1 MVDVTNNSS
10 TNEPEVLGLVID
22 DNVVVAM
29 SYLLENGNGELLDS
43 SQGQLPLVY
52 MHNTN
57 AILIGLE
64 RELTG
69 KRKGEA
75 VDVVLYPEDGYGYAK
90 EELIQ
95 ALPREQFKGIELT
108 LGMRVKASN
117 KQNDDTELLTVTDI
131 NDETVTVDANH
142 PLAGQILHF
151 KITIVNVRQPTEAE
165 LQQGYAVHVNAPD
178 Q

>member
-1 MVDVTNNSS
+1 MADAVDSDDANAS
-10 TNEPEVLGLVID
+10 EGMLID
-22 DNVVVAM
+22 DHAVVSM

-57 AILIGLE
+57 AILSGLE

-69 KRKGEA
+69 KRKGDA
-75 VDVVLYPEDGYGYAK
+75 VDVVLYPEDAYGYAK
-90 EELIQ
+90 EELLQ
-95 ALPREQFKGIELT
+95 TLPKERFDGITLT

-117 KQNDDTELLTVTDI
+117 KENGETELMTVTEINDD
-131 NDETVTVDANH
+131 TVTVDSNH

-151 KITIVNVRQPTEAE
+151 NIAIVDVREPTEAE
-165 LQQGYAVHVNAPD
+165 LEQGYAVSTNAPSN
-178 Q
+178 

>member
-1 MVDVTNNSS
+1 MADSEGGDGT
-10 TNEPEVLGLVID
+10 TATDGMVID
-22 DNVVVAM
+22 NNAVVSM

-57 AILIGLE
+57 AILIALE

-69 KRKGEA
+69 KRKGDA
-75 VDVVLYPEDGYGYAK
+75 IDVVLYPEDAYGYAK
-90 EELIQ
+90 EELLQ
-95 ALPREQFKGIELT
+95 SLPRERFDGIALK

-117 KQNDDTELLTVTDI
+117 QQSGETELMTVTEINDDTVI
-131 NDETVTVDANH
+131 VDANH

-151 KITIVNVRQPTEAE
+151 NISIVDVREPTKAE
-165 LQQGYAVHVNAPD
+165 LKQGFAVSTSVPGS
-178 Q
+178 